1 MARHGSD
8 NRGLEAGAMPGM
20 GRGRFGRMF
29 PDLLGPEYPTE
40 ALEALA
46 KAMIKKEDLG
56 KPITQSEAEDENHTI
71 PAGYTYFGQFVDHDL
86 TFDPTPLR
94 HQLTDVAA
102 LEDFRTPALDLDSIY
117 GSGPDDQPYLYTGDK
132 SDTGDK
138 SGELRL
144 GKVLQSPQSQFAT
157 RRDVLRLL
165 EDHTAI
171 LGDKRN
177 DENKIVAQ
185 MHSVFVAL
193 HNRLIK
199 DDRVLERL
207 GGDLRSSEGR
217 FRAAVCATRWHYQW
231 VVVFDFLAKRLC
243 APDLVERL
251 CNAGGMPYIANYT
264 RPNFQ
269 YAYMPIE
276 FSGAAY
282 RLGHSLVRPSYALN
296 AEVGV
301 DSQNR
306 IPIFSEDKDREKNL
320 NRHSALRL

>member
-1 MARHGSD
+1 
-8 NRGLEAGAMPGM
+8 
-20 GRGRFGRMF
+20 
-29 PDLLGPEYPTE
+29 
-40 ALEALA
+40 
-46 KAMIKKEDLG
+46 MIKKEDLG